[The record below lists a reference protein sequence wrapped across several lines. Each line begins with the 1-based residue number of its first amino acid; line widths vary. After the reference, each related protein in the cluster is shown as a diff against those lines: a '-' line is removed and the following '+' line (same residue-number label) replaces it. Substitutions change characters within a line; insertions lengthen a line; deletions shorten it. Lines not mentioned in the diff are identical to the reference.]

1 MDKIPS
7 GGATLPSPTSHG
19 EMASRRRGA
28 EWARAV
34 VSQAMTR
41 PVLTIDANET
51 LWDAWQLLSVS
62 GLRHLVVVDDGHCL
76 GVISD
81 RMILTDVPV
90 SEERMRNRGVGD
102 LISRAPARS
111 VTQSAPLADVAR
123 IMARHSAEA
132 VPVVD
137 SLGRLVGIVTG
148 SDLVRWWAAD
158 GTQRP

>member
-41 PVLTIDANET
+41 PVLTIDANES